1 MRKWLWVDTSPQPSP
16 QGEGEV
22 LNMKNIRQSNVN
34 THKDAWVEI
43 NLESLAQNII
53 EIKKGIP
60 KNKKMLGIVKA
71 DAYGHGSQMIAQT
84 MLASGVDMFG
94 VSSVDEGL
102 DLRNVKIKAPILVV
116 GAIPTWAV
124 ETAARND
131 IAFSIFNDDHLEACK
146 DVYERTGIKPKVHV
160 KLDTGMNR
168 IGVRSEEGVSYIEK
182 VRNADYLRFEGVF
195 THLAAAEEPIE
206 AQKQID
212 RWNSVIENIDTT
224 GLLIHIQNTAATFAY
239 DIKSNMVRVGIS
251 LYGLYPDLPPKYNYK
266 PKLKQVMGLKGRVTN
281 IHNIYPGE
289 GVSYAHT
296 FVAYEP
302 TRVATIPIGYADG
315 VSRGLSNKIYGIL
328 NGQKIRQIGNITMD
342 QMMFDLGDV
351 EAQVGDVITLLDDKN
366 LTLDNWAE
374 ILHTINYELTC
385 RLKVRLP
392 RVYVR

>member
-1 MRKWLWVDTSPQPSP
+1 
-16 QGEGEV
+16 
-22 LNMKNIRQSNVN
+22 MKNIRQSNVN

-43 NLESLAQNII
+43 NLESLAENII

-60 KNKKMLGIVKA
+60 SGKKMLGIVKA

-116 GAIPTWAV
+116 GAIPVWAV

-131 IAFSIFNDDHLEACK
+131 IAFSVFNEEHLTACK

-168 IGVRSEEGVSYIEK
+168 IGVRAEEGVNYIEK
-182 VRNADYLRFEGVF
+182 VRKADYLRFEGVF
-195 THLAAAEEPIE
+195 THLAAAEEPDE

-212 RWNSVIENIDTT
+212 KWNSVIENIDTN

-251 LYGLYPDLPPKYNYK
+251 IYGLYPDLPPKYNYK
-266 PKLKQVMGLKGRVTN
+266 PKLKQVMGLKGRITN

-296 FVAYEP
+296 FIADKP

-315 VSRGLSNKIYGIL
+315 VSRGLSNKIYGMI
-328 NGQKIRQIGNITMD
+328 NGKKIKQIGNITMD
-342 QMMFDLGDV
+342 QMMFDLGDIK
-351 EAQVGDVITLLDDKN
+351 ANVGDVITLLDERN
-366 LTLDNWAE
+366 LTLDSWAE

>member
-1 MRKWLWVDTSPQPSP
+1 
-16 QGEGEV
+16 
-22 LNMKNIRQSNVN
+22 MKNVRQANIN

-60 KNKKMLGIVKA
+60 KGKKFLGIVKA

-102 DLRNVKIKAPILVV
+102 DLRNVRIKAPILVV

-124 ETAARND
+124 ESATRND
-131 IAFSIFNDDHLEACK
+131 IAFSIFNNEHLEACK
-146 DVYERTGIKPKVHV
+146 EVYERTGIKPKVHV
-160 KLDTGMNR
+160 KIDTGMNR
-168 IGVRSEEGVSYIEK
+168 IGVRSEDAVEYIKK
-182 VRNADYLRFEGVF
+182 VRSASYLNFEGVF
-195 THLAAAEEPIE
+195 THLAAAEEPE
-206 AQKQID
+206 ETEKQIT
-212 RWNSVIENIDTT
+212 RWNSVIDNIDTA
-224 GLLIHIQNTAATFAY
+224 GLLIHIQNTVATFAY
-239 DIKSNMVRVGIS
+239 NIKSNMVRVGIS
-251 LYGLYPDLPPKYNYK
+251 LYGLYPDLPPVVNYK
-266 PKLKQVMGLKGRVTN
+266 PKLKQVMGLKGRITN
-281 IHNIYPGE
+281 IHEVKAGE

-296 FVAYEP
+296 FIAYEP

-315 VSRGLSNKIYGIL
+315 VSRSLSNKIYGII
-328 NGQKIRQIGNITMD
+328 NGKKIRQVGNITMD
-342 QMMFDLGDV
+342 QMMFDIGDID
-351 EAQVGDVITLLDDKN
+351 AQVGDVITILDDSS
-366 LTLDNWAE
+366 LPLDNWAE

>member
-1 MRKWLWVDTSPQPSP
+1 
-16 QGEGEV
+16 
-22 LNMKNIRQSNVN
+22 MKNIRQSNVN

-43 NLESLAQNII
+43 NLESLAENII

-60 KNKKMLGIVKA
+60 SGKKMLGIVKA

-116 GAIPTWAV
+116 GAIPVWAV

-131 IAFSIFNDDHLEACK
+131 IAFSVFNEEHLTACK

-168 IGVRSEEGVSYIEK
+168 IGVRAEEGVNYIEK
-182 VRNADYLRFEGVF
+182 VRKADYLRFEGVF
-195 THLAAAEEPIE
+195 THLAAAEEPDE

-212 RWNSVIENIDTT
+212 KWNSVIENIDTN

-239 DIKSNMVRVGIS
+239 NIKSNMVRVGIS
-251 LYGLYPDLPPKYNYK
+251 IYGLYPDLPPKYNYK
-266 PKLKQVMGLKGRVTN
+266 PKLKQVMGLKGRITN

-296 FVAYEP
+296 FIADKP

-315 VSRGLSNKIYGIL
+315 VSRGLSNKIYGMI
-328 NGQKIRQIGNITMD
+328 NGKKIKQIGNITMD
-342 QMMFDLGDV
+342 QMMFDLGDIK
-351 EAQVGDVITLLDDKN
+351 ANVGDVITLLDERN
-366 LTLDNWAE
+366 LTLDSWAE

>member
-1 MRKWLWVDTSPQPSP
+1 
-16 QGEGEV
+16 
-22 LNMKNIRQSNVN
+22 MKNIRQSNVN

-43 NLESLAQNII
+43 NLESLAENIT
-53 EIKKGIP
+53 EIRKVIP
-60 KNKKMLGIVKA
+60 KNKKFLGIVKA
-71 DAYGHGSQMIAQT
+71 DAYGHGAQMIAQT

-131 IAFSIFNDDHLEACK
+131 IAFSIFNNEHLEACK
-146 DVYERTGIKPKVHV
+146 DVYERTGIKPSVHV

-168 IGVRSEEGVSYIEK
+168 IGVRIEDGVNYIKK
-182 VRNADYLRFEGVF
+182 VRNADYLNFEGVF

-206 AQKQID
+206 TQKQIE
-212 RWNSVIENIDTT
+212 RWNSVIDNIDTK

-251 LYGLYPDLPPKYNYK
+251 LYGLYPDLPANTSNK
-266 PKLKQVMGLKGRVTN
+266 PKLKQILGLKGRITN
-281 IHNIYPGE
+281 IHTVLPGE

-296 FVAYEP
+296 FIAYEP
-302 TRVATIPIGYADG
+302 TKVATIPIGYADG
-315 VSRGLSNKIYGIL
+315 VSRGLSNKIYGIV
-328 NGQKIRQIGNITMD
+328 NGKKVRQIGNITMD
-342 QMMFDLGDV
+342 QMMFDLGDTDA
-351 EAQVGDVITLLDDKN
+351 EVGDVITLLDDKD
-366 LTLDNWAE
+366 LPLDNWAE

-392 RVYVR
+392 RIYVR

>member
-1 MRKWLWVDTSPQPSP
+1 
-16 QGEGEV
+16 
-22 LNMKNIRQSNVN
+22 MKNFRQSKVN
-34 THKDAWVEI
+34 SLKDAWVEI
-43 NLESLAQNII
+43 NLESLAENII

-60 KNKKMLGIVKA
+60 ESKKLLGIVKA

-102 DLRNVKIKAPILVV
+102 DLRNIKIKAPILVV
-116 GAIPTWAV
+116 GAIPFWAI
-124 ETAARND
+124 ETAAKND
-131 IAFSIFNDDHLEACK
+131 IAFSVFNDEHLAACK

-168 IGVRSEEGVSYIEK
+168 IGVRAEEGVEFINK
-182 VRNADYLRFEGVF
+182 VRIADYLRFEGVF
-195 THLAAAEEPIE
+195 THLAAAEEPE
-206 AQKQID
+206 ETEKQIT

-251 LYGLYPDLPPKYNYK
+251 LYGLYPDLPPGVNYK
-266 PKLKQVMGLKGRVTN
+266 PNLKQIMGLKGRITN
-281 IHNIYPGE
+281 IHEVKTGE

-296 FVAYEP
+296 FVAQKP
-302 TRVATIPIGYADG
+302 TSVATIPIGYADG
-315 VSRGLSNKIYGIL
+315 VSRGLSNKIYGMI
-328 NGQKIRQIGNITMD
+328 NGKKIKQIGNITMD
-342 QMMFDLGDV
+342 QMMFDLGDID
-351 EAQVGDVITLLDDKN
+351 ANIGDVITLLDDEN
-366 LTLDNWAE
+366 LPLDNWAK